1 VTTTYAILASSFRFS
16 LLCGLLSALWAA
28 TTWAQATPEQT
39 QKQLQQARSELRDT
53 KGAREQLER
62 EHTQA
67 TNELRRL
74 DQQVAHSGQAL
85 AQTQAALAEQQQALA
100 ALQQQRL
107 TLETNLAGQRQQ
119 LADLLRSAYQSGQ
132 QTSLKLLLSP
142 DLSQSSRQRTYYR
155 YLQQQRQQALNTI
168 VSELQALHENEQY
181 IAQLQQELERIEQTQ
196 LEQAQT
202 LATNRQ
208 QRAQT
213 VKELERRYQNRQQRE
228 RTLQANVRQLE
239 GVLTRL
245 QQQAA
250 ARRRN
255 AEAAAAANRAN
266 AANSTKSPNNVSGSN
281 RVPAPQVGGLGWPLS
296 GQLLARYGARLP
308 DGRNSSGVL
317 IGAAPGSPIHAVA
330 DGQVVYADWMNGYGM
345 ILIIDHG
352 NNYLSLYAHND
363 TLLHRSGERVQRG
376 QTVATVGNSGGQGVS
391 ALYFELRRNGQ
402 AVDPV
407 PWLQRR

>member
-1 VTTTYAILASSFRFS
+1 VTTTYAILASSFRLS

-28 TTWAQATPEQT
+28 TAWAQATPEQT

-67 TNELRRL
+67 THDLRQL

-107 TLETNLAGQRQQ
+107 ILETNLAGQRQQ
-119 LADLLRSAYQSGQ
+119 LADLLRSAYQLGQ

-155 YLQQQRQQALNTI
+155 YLQHQRQQALNTV
-168 VSELQALHENEQY
+168 VSELQALHDNEQH
-181 IAQLQQELERIEQTQ
+181 IAQLQQELERIEQAQ

-202 LATNRQ
+202 LAANRQ
-208 QRAQT
+208 QRAQA

-245 QQQAA
+245 QQQAD
-250 ARRRN
+250 N
-255 AEAAAAANRAN
+255 A
-266 AANSTKSPNNVSGSN
+266 SVSN
-281 RVPAPQVGGLGWPLS
+281 HAPAPQVGGLGWPLS

-317 IGAAPGSPIHAVA
+317 IGAAPGSPINAVA

-363 TLLHRSGERVQRG
+363 TLLRRSGERVQRG

>member
-1 VTTTYAILASSFRFS
+1 
-16 LLCGLLSALWAA
+16 
-28 TTWAQATPEQT
+28 
-39 QKQLQQARSELRDT
+39 
-53 KGAREQLER
+53 
-62 EHTQA
+62 
-67 TNELRRL
+67 
-74 DQQVAHSGQAL
+74 
-85 AQTQAALAEQQQALA
+85 
-100 ALQQQRL
+100 
-107 TLETNLAGQRQQ
+107 
-119 LADLLRSAYQSGQ
+119 
-132 QTSLKLLLSP
+132 
-142 DLSQSSRQRTYYR
+142 
-155 YLQQQRQQALNTI
+155 
-168 VSELQALHENEQY
+168 
-181 IAQLQQELERIEQTQ
+181 
-196 LEQAQT
+196 
-202 LATNRQ
+202 
-208 QRAQT
+208 
-213 VKELERRYQNRQQRE
+213 LERRYQNRQQRE

-250 ARRRN
+250 VRRRN
-255 AEAAAAANRAN
+255 AEAAANRAN
-266 AANSTKSPNNVSGSN
+266 AANNTKSPNNVSSSN

-317 IGAAPGSPIHAVA
+317 IGADPGSPINAVA

-363 TLLHRSGERVQRG
+363 TLLRRSGERVQRG